1 MHLDGSI
8 RLDTIIDLAKE
19 QKIKL
24 PSYTASGLEET
35 LFKDHYNSLDE
46 YLKTFGYSCS
56 VMQTPESLERI
67 AYELAI
73 DCQDEGLKYI
83 EVRMDPLL
91 VTNSLQSHLDVFKLI
106 DRGLKKAQKEYNQK
120 IKTKEEPPFHYA
132 IIVCILR
139 SIINGRSIIAKF
151 LNLCLLFSK
160 TNYKSSF
167 FRADSWR
174 SLAREKDI
182 PVVALI

>member
-1 MHLDGSI
+1 MSNLREIIKKIPKSDIHLHLDGSI

-139 SIINGRSIIAKF
+139 SIGKWSEHYRKIF
-151 LNLCLLFSK
+151 E
-160 TNYKSSF
+160 
-167 FRADSWR
+167 
-174 SLAREKDI
+174 SLPAF
-182 PVVALI
+182 